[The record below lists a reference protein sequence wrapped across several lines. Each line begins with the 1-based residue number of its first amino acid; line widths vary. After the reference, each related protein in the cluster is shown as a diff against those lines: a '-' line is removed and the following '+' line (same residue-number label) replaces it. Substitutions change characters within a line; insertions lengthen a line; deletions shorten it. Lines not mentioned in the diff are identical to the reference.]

1 MFNEQRNEVKML
13 MMPIKSPE
21 RSATQMDNIAGN
33 YEQQSHDFV
42 TTKSWRARIWQAIKR
57 YPIPLGALVLLLV
70 SLVFWLT
77 GNAKLADWTLLAIVI
92 MGGIPLLWDTIK
104 HIIRK
109 EFSVDFIAILA
120 ITGSL
125 LLQEYLAGAFIVL
138 MLSGG
143 EALES
148 YALRRARTSLSAL
161 AERAPRTAHIWQD
174 DQLVAIP
181 AESVEVDMLIV
192 VKPGELIPVD
202 GIVTSGVSNVS
213 EADLT
218 GEPIPV
224 RKSAPMHVLSGS
236 VNLDGVL
243 DVRATRRSA
252 ESKYAQIVRLV
263 EEAQTQKAPIH
274 RLADRYAVWFTIVA
288 IAVAGLAWAI
298 SGDSVYALAVLV
310 VATPCPLILATPIAI
325 MSGIDLAAKNGII
338 AKSGAAIEQLGE
350 VDVAV
355 FDKTGT
361 LTLGI
366 PKVTTI
372 ILPDD
377 RNSVGTGV
385 GLGKEGALALS
396 DVPQPKEGALALSD
410 VPSKAPFQSESSSQS
425 ASQAPPTHDQNTLLR
440 FAASVEQLSTHIL
453 ARAVVDAAIERNI
466 TLCPVTDFEELF
478 GKGVQGQLSILSD
491 TPQLEGYGPDHD
503 VNVAVGNH
511 TFMQH
516 LAITVPPSL
525 LSERKYRVDE
535 GQICSFIAVDHHI
548 AGLLVLEDVP
558 RPEIA
563 HLSPDLKSA
572 GIKETV
578 LLTGDS
584 DVVAH
589 QIGELARVDRTIA
602 RCLPDDKLRIIQELE
617 TQGHRVLMVGDGIN
631 DAPALATATVGMALG
646 SQGLT
651 AAATAADTVL
661 LSTDILR
668 VVKAVRIGRWSLHV
682 ALQGIWVG
690 MGLSAIA
697 MLFAAFGYITPAA
710 GAILQEG
717 IDVIVILNA
726 LRVSRLHV

>member
-1 MFNEQRNEVKML
+1 
-13 MMPIKSPE
+13 MP
-21 RSATQMDNIAGN
+21 
-33 YEQQSHDFV
+33 
-42 TTKSWRARIWQAIKR
+42 
-57 YPIPLGALVLLLV
+57 
-70 SLVFWLT
+70 
-77 GNAKLADWTLLAIVI
+77 
-92 MGGIPLLWDTIK
+92 
-104 HIIRK
+104 
-109 EFSVDFIAILA
+109 
-120 ITGSL
+120 
-125 LLQEYLAGAFIVL
+125 
-138 MLSGG
+138 
-143 EALES
+143 
-148 YALRRARTSLSAL
+148 
-161 AERAPRTAHIWQD
+161 
-174 DQLVAIP
+174 
-181 AESVEVDMLIV
+181 
-192 VKPGELIPVD
+192 
-202 GIVTSGVSNVS
+202 
-213 EADLT
+213 
-218 GEPIPV
+218 
-224 RKSAPMHVLSGS
+224 VLSGS

-252 ESKYAQIVRLV
+252 ESKYAQIVHLV

-288 IAVAGLAWAI
+288 IAMAGLAWAI
-298 SGDSVYALAVLV
+298 SGDSIYALAVLV

-377 RNSVGTGV
+377 QISVGTGV
-385 GLGKEGALALS
+385 GLGKAGALALS
-396 DVPQPKEGALALSD
+396 DALETLESPNQTESPIPPTPQAL
-410 VPSKAPFQSESSSQS
+410 
-425 ASQAPPTHDQNTLLR
+425 PTHDQNTLLR

-478 GKGVQGQLSILSD
+478 GKGVQGQLSIVSD
-491 TPQLEGYGPDHD
+491 NPQLEGYGPYHD
-503 VNVAVGNH
+503 LNVAVGNH

-548 AGLLVLEDVP
+548 AGLLVLQDVP
-558 RPEIA
+558 RPELA
-563 HLSPDLKSA
+563 HLSPELKSA

-668 VVKAVRIGRWSLHV
+668 VVKAVRIGRWALHV

-690 MGLSAIA
+690 MALSAIA
-697 MLFAAFGYITPAA
+697 MLFAAFGFITPAA

>member
-1 MFNEQRNEVKML
+1 MINVNPSNKPTTQAGDVIDDAEQTR
-13 MMPIKSPE
+13 
-21 RSATQMDNIAGN
+21 IAVIP
-33 YEQQSHDFV
+33 QSRLRRI
-42 TTKSWRARIWQAIKR
+42 WRAITN
-57 YPIPLGALVLLLV
+57 YPIPLGSLVLLLV
-70 SLVFWLT
+70 SLVLWLA
-77 GNAKLADWTLLAIVI
+77 GHANLANWTLLVIVL
-92 MGGIPLLWDTIK
+92 MGGVPLLWDTMK
-104 HIIRK
+104 HIIHK

-125 LLQEYLAGAFIVL
+125 LLNECLAGAFIVL

-143 EALES
+143 EALEAF
-148 YALRRARTSLSAL
+148 ALRRARTSLSAL
-161 AERAPRTAHIWQD
+161 AERAPRTAHIWQN
-174 DQLVAIP
+174 DQLISIP
-181 AESVEVDMLIV
+181 AESVEVDMVIV

-202 GIVTSGVSNVS
+202 GIITSGLSNLS

-224 RKSAPMHVLSGS
+224 RKTPGMLVLSGS

-243 DVRATRRSA
+243 EVRASKRSA

-263 EEAQTQKAPIH
+263 EEAQAQKAPIH
-274 RLADRYAVWFTIVA
+274 RLADRYAVGFTIAALV
-288 IAVAGLAWAI
+288 LAALSWAI
-298 SGDSVYALAVLV
+298 SRDSVYALAVLV

-325 MSGIDLAAKNGII
+325 MSGIDLAAHNGII

-350 VDVAV
+350 VDIAF

-361 LTLGI
+361 LTLGV
-366 PKVTTI
+366 PKVTAI
-372 ILPDD
+372 ILPDPG
-377 RNSVGTGV
+377 NQNTVGAGFTP
-385 GLGKEGALALS
+385 AR
-396 DVPQPKEGALALSD
+396 
-410 VPSKAPFQSESSSQS
+410 APDPCAYDE
-425 ASQAPPTHDQNTLLR
+425 NTLLR

-453 ARAVVDAAIERNI
+453 ARAVVEAALERD
-466 TLCPVTDFEELF
+466 LPLSPATDFEETF
-478 GKGVQGQLSILSD
+478 GKGVQGRVSIVPEDCQVEKHSVN
-491 TPQLEGYGPDHD
+491 D
-503 VNVAVGNH
+503 VVEVAVGNH

-516 LAITVPPSL
+516 LEITVPLAL
-525 LSERKYRVDE
+525 LSERKSRVDV
-535 GQICSFIAVDHHI
+535 GQICSFIAVDHQI

-558 RPEIA
+558 RPELA
-563 HLSPDLKSA
+563 RLSSDLKSA
-572 GIKETV
+572 GIKETI

-589 QIGELARVDRTIA
+589 QIGKLAQVDRVIA

-617 TQGHRVLMVGDGIN
+617 AQGHQVLMVGDGIN

-668 VVKAVRIGRWSLHV
+668 VVKAIRLGRWVMHV

-690 MGLSAIA
+690 MALSGIA
-697 MLFAAFGYITPAA
+697 MLFAAFGFITPAA

-726 LRVSRLHV
+726 LRVSRINL